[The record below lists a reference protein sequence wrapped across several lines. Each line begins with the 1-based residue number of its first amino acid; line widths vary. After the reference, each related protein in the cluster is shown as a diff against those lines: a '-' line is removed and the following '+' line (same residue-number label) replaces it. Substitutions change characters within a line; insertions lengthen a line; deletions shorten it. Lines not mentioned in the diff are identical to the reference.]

1 MDKKTIVIMILEAI
15 LFIGIIVGISHINNR
30 NSDILEQNLQASKDR
45 VAELVM
51 ENGSLLFEK
60 SAYILKEKELYDQ
73 LNITKQ
79 EKKDIEKKLDDKIAY
94 ISMIEANIKTDTLEV
109 HDTVT
114 IIDSSAISIKFD
126 YYDEWLQFKGGTYY
140 KNGKSKTTIYNI
152 NVPVPLKVGLTD
164 DFIIFVE
171 SENPYLNIIDIEGAV
186 LDGSSLYE
194 NRPRFH
200 AGIQAGVGVHYGLF
214 GQKVD
219 VGPYVGVG
227 ITWEF

>member
-51 ENGSLLFEK
+51 ENGSLLSEK
-60 SAYILKEKELYDQ
+60 SAYILKEKELYDE

-114 IIDSSAISIKFD
+114 IVDSSAISIKFD
-126 YYDEWLQFKGGTYY
+126 YYDEWLRFKGGTYY

-164 DFIIFVE
+164 DFTIFVE
-171 SENPYLNIIDIEGAV
+171 SENPYLNITNIEGAV
-186 LDGSSLYE
+186 IDGSSLYE

-200 AGIQAGVGVHYGLF
+200 IGIQAGIGVHYGLF

-219 VGPYVGVG
+219 VGPYAGVG
-227 ITWEF
+227 ITYEF